1 MIILEN
7 VENISNNTQDQHLSQ
22 SSSQGKQESRTDMET
37 ISFDKYEVT
46 LPKGDLLKEW
56 EKLKK
61 YMDIK
66 LEDYKYEEPV
76 AEEELTPITEEPQE
90 E

>member
-1 MIILEN
+1 
-7 VENISNNTQDQHLSQ
+7 
-22 SSSQGKQESRTDMET
+22 MET

-46 LPKGDLLKEW
+46 LPKGDLSKEW
-56 EKLKK
+56 NKLKK

-76 AEEELTPITEEPQE
+76 KELEKVKNIEDEPEPIEE
-90 E
+90 

>member
-1 MIILEN
+1 
-7 VENISNNTQDQHLSQ
+7 
-22 SSSQGKQESRTDMET
+22 MET

-46 LPKGDLLKEW
+46 LPKGDLSKEW
-56 EKLKK
+56 NKLKK

-76 AEEELTPITEEPQE
+76 VEEEKLVPITEEPQE